1 MIYFDFVA
9 ISIYKERCFLPYY
22 LRKITIFFKE
32 FIMIRRTVDSKTIV
46 LILAMGLFLIG
57 VTSIGD
63 TLPSFENVED
73 TATRSVDE
81 NADVGTDVGAPF
93 AVDKDGFKSIRYEFP
108 DYNNKF
114 EYIVSFNKNFVQIK
128 TKVRLNY
135 EVQSSYTV
143 RLILKYFDNNP
154 YNDGSPLGIADTLT
168 VTINVNDVAE
178 RPTLPFPSAAD
189 ALRTF
194 TSEERQHVISQL
206 TLDTIIFNEF
216 FNASND
222 PHDWVEL
229 RNVTNTDVDLSGW
242 HLVIAKEGT
251 IENFEFSIGTVL
263 PAEELLLLLNTDP
276 NDPGMP
282 LVISEEPSYHY
293 LVDEAFTLPQEDFM
307 LILRSPSAWEDSA
320 GDYLFGQEKLP
331 TTADFDLDTA
341 WFRAKSTVLGHQ
353 SDAWIISGYH
363 GGLGYD
369 SDTPKDMNLGTPG
382 YPHETI
388 IGDANSDGIVNILD
402 IVLVASQ
409 IGQSGN
415 TSADINGDGQVNIQ
429 DLIVIANGL
438 GNIAAAP
445 SAHALTAAQVQE
457 WLSQAKQ
464 KISHPI
470 QIQGSLSQSDFSYE
484 RGIQILEQL
493 LKMLIPK
500 ETTLLVNYPNP
511 FNPETWIP
519 YQLATAGDVQITIY
533 DGRGTLVRQFD
544 LGHQPA
550 GLYQSRSRATYW
562 DGTNALGESVA
573 SGIYFYT
580 LTIGDDFSATRKMLI
595 LK

>member
-1 MIYFDFVA
+1 
-9 ISIYKERCFLPYY
+9 
-22 LRKITIFFKE
+22 
-32 FIMIRRTVDSKTIV
+32 MIRRTVCFKILV
-46 LILAMGLFLIG
+46 LIFAIGLFVVG
-57 VTSIGD
+57 VTNVGD
-63 TLPSFENVED
+63 TAPFFLDEGD

-81 NADVGTDVGAPF
+81 NAAPGTNVGDLF
-93 AVDKDGFKSIRYEFP
+93 IINKDGFKIIGFSFP
-108 DYNNKF
+108 DYNDKF
-114 EYIVSFNKNFVQIK
+114 EYVIVGNKDAIQIK

-143 RLILKYFDNNP
+143 DLILKYHDGPLNP
-154 YNDGSPLGIADTLT
+154 NESFLEEADRVT
-168 VTINVNDVAE
+168 VTINVNDMPE
-178 RPTLPFPSAAD
+178 RPVVGFGSGAASAVD

-194 TSEERQHVISQL
+194 TSEEHQHVISLL

-229 RNVTNTDVDLSGW
+229 RNVTSTDVDISGW
-242 HLVIAKEGT
+242 HLIIAKEGT
-251 IENFEFSIGTVL
+251 IENFELPIGTVL
-263 PAEELLLLLNTDP
+263 PAGELLLLLNTDP
-276 NDPGMP
+276 NAPGMP
-282 LVISEEPSYHY
+282 LATSEEPSYHY
-293 LVDEAFTLPQEDFM
+293 LVDEAFILPQEDFM
-307 LILRSPSAWEDSA
+307 LILRSASAWEDSA
-320 GDYLFGQEKLP
+320 GDYIFGQEKLP
-331 TTADFDLDTA
+331 TTPDFDLDTA
-341 WFRAKSTVLGHQ
+341 WFRAKSTVLGHR

-363 GGLGYD
+363 DGLGYD
-369 SDTPKDMNLGTPG
+369 KDTPKDMSLGTPG

-388 IGDANSDGIVNILD
+388 VGDANGDGIVNILD

-429 DLIVIANGL
+429 DLVVIANGL
-438 GNIAAAP
+438 GNMAAAP
-445 SAHALTAAQVQE
+445 SAETLTAAQVEQ
-457 WLSQAKQ
+457 WLRLAKQ
-464 KISHPI
+464 NVFKRPI
-470 QIQGSLSQSDFSYE
+470 QMSLSQHKFSYE
-484 RGIQILEQL
+484 RGIQVLENIMRILRPSTTAL
-493 LKMLIPK
+493 LA
-500 ETTLLVNYPNP
+500 NYPNP

-550 GLYQSRSRATYW
+550 GLYQSRSRSAYW

-580 LTIGDDFSATRKMLI
+580 LTTSDGFSATRKMLI

>member
-1 MIYFDFVA
+1 
-9 ISIYKERCFLPYY
+9 
-22 LRKITIFFKE
+22 
-32 FIMIRRTVDSKTIV
+32 MIRQTVCFKIPV
-46 LILAMGLFLIG
+46 LIFAIGLFVVG
-57 VTSIGD
+57 VTNIGD
-63 TLPSFENVED
+63 TVPFFIDEGD

-81 NADVGTDVGAPF
+81 NADVGTAVGAPF

-114 EYIVSFNKNFVQIK
+114 EYIVGFNKDFVQIK

-229 RNVTNTDVDLSGW
+229 RNVTSTDVDLSGW

-251 IENFEFSIGTVL
+251 IENFEFPIGTVL
-263 PAEELLLLLNTDP
+263 PAGELLLLLNTDP
-276 NDPGMP
+276 NAPGMP
-282 LVISEEPSYHY
+282 LATSEEPSYHY

-320 GDYLFGQEKLP
+320 GDYVFGQEKLP

-369 SDTPKDMNLGTPG
+369 NDTPKDISLGTPG
-382 YPHETI
+382 YPHKTI
-388 IGDANSDGIVNILD
+388 VGDANSDGIVNILD

-415 TSADINGDGQVNIQ
+415 TSVDINGDGQVNIQ
-429 DLIVIANGL
+429 DLVVIANGL
-438 GNIAAAP
+438 GNVAAAP
-445 SAHALTAAQVQE
+445 SAKALTAAQVEQ
-457 WLSQAKQ
+457 WLKLAKQ
-464 KISHPI
+464 NASTHLI
-470 QIQGSLSQSDFSYE
+470 QTSLSQSEFSYD
-484 RGIQILEQL
+484 RGIQVLENIMRILRPSTTAL
-493 LKMLIPK
+493 LA
-500 ETTLLVNYPNP
+500 NYPNP

-519 YQLATAGDVQITIY
+519 YQLATASDVRIAIY
-533 DGRGTLVRQFD
+533 DARGTLVRQFD
-544 LGHQPA
+544 LGHQPV
-550 GLYQSRSRATYW
+550 GLYQNRSRAAYW
-562 DGTNALGESVA
+562 DGTNEFGESVA

-580 LTIGDDFSATRKMLI
+580 LTTSDNFSATRKMLI

>member
-1 MIYFDFVA
+1 
-9 ISIYKERCFLPYY
+9 
-22 LRKITIFFKE
+22 
-32 FIMIRRTVDSKTIV
+32 MIRRTVDSKTIV
-46 LILAMGLFLIG
+46 LILAVGLFVIG

-63 TLPSFENVED
+63 TLPFFENVED

-114 EYIVSFNKNFVQIK
+114 EYIVGFNKDFVQIK

-135 EVQSSYTV
+135 EAQSSYTV

-178 RPTLPFPSAAD
+178 RPTLPFPSTAD

-194 TSEERQHVISQL
+194 TSEEREHITSLL
-206 TLDTIIFNEF
+206 TLDTIIFNEL

-222 PHDWVEL
+222 SHDWVEL
-229 RNVTNTDVDLSGW
+229 RNVTDADVDLSGW
-242 HLVIAKEGT
+242 HLIIATSGT
-251 IENFEFSIGTVL
+251 FKNFEFPTGTVL
-263 PAEELLLLLNTDP
+263 PAEGLLLLLNTDP
-276 NDPGMP
+276 NDPDMP
-282 LVISEEPSYHY
+282 LATSEEPSYHY
-293 LVDEAFTLPQEDFM
+293 LVDEAFTLLQADFM
-307 LILRSPSAWEDSA
+307 LMLHSPSAWEDSA
-320 GDYLFGQEKLP
+320 GSYLFGQEELP
-331 TTADFDLDTA
+331 TTAHFDLDTA
-341 WFRAKSTVLGHQ
+341 WFRAKSTVLGHRN
-353 SDAWIISGYH
+353 DAWIISGYH
-363 GGLGYD
+363 DGLGYD
-369 SDTPKDMNLGTPG
+369 DGTPKDISLGTPG

-388 IGDANSDGIVNILD
+388 VGDANSDGIVNILD
-402 IVLVASQ
+402 LVLVASQ
-409 IGQSGN
+409 IGQSGD

-429 DLIVIANGL
+429 DLVAIANGL
-438 GNIAAAP
+438 RNIAAAP
-445 SAHALTAAQVQE
+445 SAHRLTAAQVQE

-470 QIQGSLSQSDFSYE
+470 QIHSSLSQSDFSYE
-484 RGIQILEQL
+484 RGIQMLEQL

-500 ETTLLVNYPNP
+500 ENALLANYPNP

-550 GLYQSRSRATYW
+550 GLYQSRSRAAYW

-580 LTIGDDFSATRKMLI
+580 LTTDNFLATRKMLI

>member
-1 MIYFDFVA
+1 
-9 ISIYKERCFLPYY
+9 
-22 LRKITIFFKE
+22 
-32 FIMIRRTVDSKTIV
+32 MIRRTVDSKTIV
-46 LILAMGLFLIG
+46 LILAMGFFLIG

-114 EYIVSFNKNFVQIK
+114 EYIIGFNKNFVQIK

-229 RNVTNTDVDLSGW
+229 RNVTSTDVDLSGW

-251 IENFEFSIGTVL
+251 IENFEFPTGTVL

-320 GDYLFGQEKLP
+320 GDYLFGQEKVP

-363 GGLGYD
+363 DGLGYD
-369 SDTPKDMNLGTPG
+369 NDTPKDISLGTPG

-388 IGDANSDGIVNILD
+388 VGDANGDGIVNILD
-402 IVLVASQ
+402 IVLVASL
-409 IGQSGN
+409 IGQSGE
-415 TSADINGDGQVNIQ
+415 TAADMNGDGTVNIQ
-429 DLIVIANGL
+429 DLVVVANGL
-438 GNIAAAP
+438 RNIAAAP
-445 SAHALTAAQVQE
+445 SAEALTAAQVEQ
-457 WLSQAKQ
+457 WLKLAKQ
-464 KISHPI
+464 GVSTRPI
-470 QIQGSLSQSDFSYE
+470 QMSLSQHEFPYE
-484 RGIQILEQL
+484 RGIQVLENIMRILRPSTTAL
-493 LKMLIPK
+493 LA
-500 ETTLLVNYPNP
+500 NYPNP

-544 LGHQPA
+544 LGHQPV
-550 GLYQSRSRATYW
+550 GLYQNRSRAAYW
-562 DGTNALGESVA
+562 DGTNEFGESVA

-580 LTIGDDFSATRKMLI
+580 LTTDDFSATRKMLI

>member
-1 MIYFDFVA
+1 MIIQTV
-9 ISIYKERCFLPYY
+9 CF
-22 LRKITIFFKE
+22 KIL
-32 FIMIRRTVDSKTIV
+32 V
-46 LILAMGLFLIG
+46 LIFAIGLFVVG
-57 VTSIGD
+57 VTNIGD
-63 TLPSFENVED
+63 TAPFFVDEGD
-73 TATRSVDE
+73 TATRSVNE
-81 NADVGTDVGAPF
+81 NAAPGTNVGDLF
-93 AVDKDGFKSIRYEFP
+93 IINKDGFKIIGFSFP
-108 DYNNKF
+108 DYNDKF
-114 EYIVSFNKNFVQIK
+114 EYVIVGNKDAIQIK

-143 RLILKYFDNNP
+143 DLILKYHDGPLNP
-154 YNDGSPLGIADTLT
+154 NESFLEEADRVT
-168 VTINVNDVAE
+168 VTINVNDMPE
-178 RPTLPFPSAAD
+178 RPVVGFGSGAASAVD

-194 TSEERQHVISQL
+194 TSEERQHVISLL

-229 RNVTNTDVDLSGW
+229 RNVTSTDVDLSGW
-242 HLVIAKEGT
+242 HLIIAKEGT
-251 IENFEFSIGTVL
+251 IENFELPIGTVL
-263 PAEELLLLLNTDP
+263 PAGELLLLLNTDP

-282 LVISEEPSYHY
+282 LATSEAPSYHY
-293 LVDEAFTLPQEDFM
+293 LVDEAFILPQEDFM
-307 LILRSPSAWEDSA
+307 LILRSASAWEDSA
-320 GDYLFGQEKLP
+320 GDYIFGQEKLP

-341 WFRAKSTVLGHQ
+341 WFRAKSTVLGHRK
-353 SDAWIISGYH
+353 DAWIISGYH
-363 GGLGYD
+363 DGLGYD
-369 SDTPKDMNLGTPG
+369 KDTPKDMSLGTPG

-388 IGDANSDGIVNILD
+388 IGDANGDGIVNILD

-429 DLIVIANGL
+429 DLVVIANGL
-438 GNIAAAP
+438 GNMAAAP
-445 SAHALTAAQVQE
+445 SAHTLTAAQVQE

-470 QIQGSLSQSDFSYE
+470 QIHSSLSQSDFSYE
-484 RGIQILEQL
+484 QGIQMLEQL
-493 LKMLIPK
+493 LKMLIP
-500 ETTLLVNYPNP
+500 EEDALLANYPNP

-580 LTIGDDFSATRKMLI
+580 LTTSDDFSATRKMLI